1 MTTFIAPRHIQD
13 AFGVELVH
21 PKILVLGLGESG
33 LAMAKWAFYQGAN
46 VYVHDT
52 RTESS
57 LSEETNKNVQELIEI
72 GVTAITYGPEIPEE
86 LLKIVKLIGISPGM
100 SPLQAPVH
108 GLIEKQDIFGFKI
121 WGELEFF
128 SQALHALKIH
138 ENYQPAVLAITGTN
152 GKTTTTALTGIICAR
167 AGKNV
172 AVAGNISPSLLDR
185 LMMCLSMAEVQSNV
199 ETLPEMLTQAAL
211 VDVQAVE
218 TELDEIKAG
227 DESSAS
233 TAVNSPSVASLLPN
247 IWVLELSSFQLFY
260 SDTFNP
266 TAAALLNITQDHLDW
281 HGDFEHYLKSKSRIF
296 GQDTVVIL
304 NRDDSNVIAMAD
316 SKRFE
321 KSRVVTFG
329 IDAPFEMDSFGIVG
343 DMGVGG
349 FDWLAWVEPDID
361 FFPEEGKRRR
371 KSKDAE
377 LSEPIRM
384 KRLIPADAL
393 LIKGRHNAAN
403 ALASLA
409 LAQAVGINMG
419 PLLHGLREYRGE
431 PHRVQSIAVMRDVEY
446 IDDSKGTNVGAT
458 IAALQGL
465 GMANGRTDER
475 KIILIAGGEG
485 KGQDFSL
492 LVEPIRR
499 FAKAVILIG
508 RDARKIRSAID
519 ATNVQLID
527 HDSIESAVAAAA
539 HLAVPGDIVLLS
551 PACAS
556 FDMFRDYIHRAEV
569 FNDAVQ
575 ELSMQLTSD
584 QAETQSPP
592 SEGVNV

>member
-1 MTTFIAPRHIQD
+1 MTTYIAPRHIQD
-13 AFGVELVH
+13 PFGADLVQ
-21 PKILVLGLGESG
+21 PKVLVLGLGESG
-33 LAMAKWAFYQGAN
+33 LAMAKWAFSQGAN
-46 VYVHDT
+46 VYIHDT
-52 RTESS
+52 RSEES
-57 LSEETNKNVQELIEI
+57 LSEATKNNIQQLNAI
-72 GVTAITYGPEIPEE
+72 GMTSITYGSVIPEE
-86 LLKIVKLIGISPGM
+86 LLQDVQIIGVSPGM
-100 SPLQAPVH
+100 SPLEEPINT
-108 GLIEKQDIFGFKI
+108 LIEKQDDGGYKI

-128 SQALHALKIH
+128 SQALQALKIH

-152 GKTTTTALTGIICAR
+152 GKTTTTALTGTICTR
-167 AGKNV
+167 AGQHV
-172 AVAGNISPSLLDR
+172 AVAGNISPSLLDK
-185 LMMCLSMAEVQSNV
+185 LMMCLSTAEDQSNITTLTEAAV
-199 ETLPEMLTQAAL
+199 EAL
-211 VDVQAVE
+211 VENQTDVE
-218 TELDEIKAG
+218 GEG
-227 DESSAS
+227 ESAPIE
-233 TAVNSPSVASLLPN
+233 AKLPSLASLLPN

-281 HGDFEHYLKSKSRIF
+281 HGDFEHYLQAKSKIF

-316 SKRFE
+316 LQRFE

-349 FDWLAWVEPDID
+349 FDWLGWVEPDID

-377 LSEPIRM
+377 LSEPIRI

-403 ALASLA
+403 ALAALA
-409 LAQAVGINMG
+409 LAQAAGLNMG

-431 PHRVQSIAVMRDVEY
+431 PHRVQSIAVIRDVEY

-458 IAALQGL
+458 IAALIGL
-465 GMANGRTDER
+465 GMANGRSDGSSSDHR

-485 KGQDFSL
+485 KGQDFTL
-492 LVEPIRR
+492 LAEPIRR

-508 RDARKIRSAID
+508 RDAGMIRSAIE
-519 ATNVQLID
+519 ASNVQLID
-527 HDSIESAVAAAA
+527 HNSLENAVAAAA
-539 HLAVPGDIVLLS
+539 NLAVAGDIVLLS

-556 FDMFRDYIHRAEV
+556 FDMFRDYGHRAEV
-569 FNDAVQ
+569 FMNAVQ

-584 QAETQSPP
+584 QAETQLSPN
-592 SEGVNV
+592 EGVNV